1 MNMALA
7 SLYARPDPAR
17 FLVGGRKHVMD
28 GAIRLAPADATL
40 SVEGMIIAVLESS
53 GDELTPEEIA
63 DAMPDVSVRTIGNRC
78 RWMADQGSIIR
89 RVDKK
94 TRLYRAIGRDKCNS

>member
-1 MNMALA
+1 MNTALR
-7 SLYARPDPAR
+7 SLFERPQPGR
-17 FLVGGRKHVMD
+17 FIIDGRTHRMEGSIKP
-28 GAIRLAPADATL
+28 APADATL

-63 DAMPDVSVRTIGNRC
+63 DAMPDVSVRTIATRC

-89 RVDKK
+89 RADKK